1 MNLHHIFKP
10 VAAAILAV
18 ALVSF
23 GVAPTDAAPPHK
35 AATTHTND
43 TGWG

>member
-1 MNLHHIFKP
+1 MNLRHIFKP

-18 ALVSF
+18 GLLSF
-23 GVAPTDAAPPHK
+23 GVAPADAAPLHK
-35 AATTHTND
+35 ATTMHTCD